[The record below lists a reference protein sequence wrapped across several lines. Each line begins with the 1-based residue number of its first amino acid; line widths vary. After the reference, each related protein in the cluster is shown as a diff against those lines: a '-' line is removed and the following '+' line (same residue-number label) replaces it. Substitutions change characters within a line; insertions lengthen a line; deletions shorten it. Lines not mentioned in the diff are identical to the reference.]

1 VNSNKLKLELQLMPH
16 VAAEKLTDFAVALL
30 TAGGLPPD
38 EANVVGRSLVGA
50 NLRGHDSHGVMRIPF
65 YLDGLAKGEVTANA
79 PFTVLKESPAL
90 LAADGHWGF
99 GQVQATRLME
109 RIIEK
114 AQGGGVCVGTLV
126 RCSHIG
132 RLGEYCELAAAA
144 GMVSM
149 VMVNTHGNSRR
160 VAPPGG
166 KAPRLGTNPL
176 AIGVPHRNGDGPLLL
191 DFGTSATAE
200 GKVRVKKIAGQKCPD
215 GWLLDSDGR
224 PTNDPNTLYANP
236 PGTIRPMGGDQSYKG
251 FGLGLMIE
259 IFSGALSGGVCI
271 REKPINQNGNCVFM
285 QVFDTAALGQGN
297 GHFCSEVAGLV
308 DFVRSCPRIEGVNE
322 ILLPGDPERRALR
335 QRMAEGIPL
344 DEGNWRALVDLAE
357 RLKVSVPNP

>member
-1 VNSNKLKLELQLMPH
+1 MPTIASG
-16 VAAEKLTDFAVALL
+16 VLTHFAVSLL
-30 TAGGLPPD
+30 RAGGLPAD
-38 EANVVGRSLVGA
+38 EAQIVGESLVGA

-65 YLDGLAKGEVTANA
+65 YLDGLKKGEVASNA
-79 PFTVLKESPAL
+79 PFTVLRETPAV
-90 LAADGHWGF
+90 LAADGGWGF
-99 GQVQATRLME
+99 GQVQARRLME
-109 RIIEK
+109 RIIAK
-114 AQGGGVCVGTLV
+114 AAGAGVCVGTLV

-132 RLGEYCELAAAA
+132 RLGEYCEQAAEA

-176 AIGVPHRNGDGPLLL
+176 AIGVPHAGASGDASGEPLVL

-215 GWLLDSDGR
+215 GWLLDCEGQ
-224 PTNDPNTLYANP
+224 PTNDPSSLYATP
-236 PGTIRPMGGDQSYKG
+236 PGTIRPMGGDQAYKG
-251 FGLGLMIE
+251 FGLGLMVE

-285 QVFDTAALGQGN
+285 QVFDTAQLGQGSE
-297 GHFCSEVAGLV
+297 HFSSEVAGLAS
-308 DFVRSCPRIEGVNE
+308 FVRGCPRIDGVSE
-322 ILLPGDPERRALR
+322 ILLPGDPERRTCQ
-335 QRMAEGIPL
+335 QRTVHGIPL
-344 DEGNWRALVDLAE
+344 DDGNWRALADLAQM
-357 RLKVSVPNP
+357 LSVQPPQAA